1 MRVFLRVCVCWLL
14 QSKQHSNIFA
24 CRWDSFLLLT
34 MVLMEEDYRVLHTLY
49 MLYYYQIQG
58 SNASGKNK
66 PGILRS
72 FACFDI
78 QHILV
83 YYYEKRNCFVWYIFS
98 AISIFF
104 ENRPVNSVRV
114 EKKQI
119 VWKTKVWKVVYRV
132 MTILIVTIW
141 STHHNF
147 LAFLLNLGPISTL
160 NAQK

>member
-14 QSKQHSNIFA
+14 QSKQHSTIFA

-66 PGILRS
+66 TWYIKV
-72 FACFDI
+72 FCMFWHK
-78 QHILV
+78 HILV

-98 AISIFF
+98 AISIFL
-104 ENRPVNSVRV
+104 
-114 EKKQI
+114 KI
-119 VWKTKVWKVVYRV
+119 ALLILCVWKKSK
-132 MTILIVTIW
+132 LCEK
-141 STHHNF
+141 
-147 LAFLLNLGPISTL
+147 
-160 NAQK
+160 QKFEKLSIELWPS

>member
-66 PGILRS
+66 T
-72 FACFDI
+72 
-78 QHILV
+78 
-83 YYYEKRNCFVWYIFS
+83 WYIKVFCMFWHTAYFGLLLWEKKLLCLIHFS
-98 AISIFF
+98 AISIFL
-104 ENRPVNSVRV
+104 
-114 EKKQI
+114 KI
-119 VWKTKVWKVVYRV
+119 ALLILCVWKKSK
-132 MTILIVTIW
+132 LCEK
-141 STHHNF
+141 
-147 LAFLLNLGPISTL
+147 
-160 NAQK
+160 QKFEKLSIELWPS

>member
-98 AISIFF
+98 AISNFLKIALL
-104 ENRPVNSVRV
+104 
-114 EKKQI
+114 I
-119 VWKTKVWKVVYRV
+119 LCVWKKSK
-132 MTILIVTIW
+132 LCEK
-141 STHHNF
+141 
-147 LAFLLNLGPISTL
+147 
-160 NAQK
+160 QKFEKLSIELWPS